1 MSYRLPRFAC
11 FARKTLALAV
21 IGLFTAPG
29 WAADVSTEDRLKALE
44 ARLDAMEKEN
54 HSLKQQLQ
62 QTDQKV
68 EATGEQMEKIA
79 TTGNSSGSSWADKTK
94 LGGYGEMHY
103 NSLDGKGGAASKDEI
118 DLHRFVLFFGHEF
131 NSRTRFFSELEVE
144 HALVKDKD
152 TGNAGLG
159 KALPGEIELEQ
170 AYVEF
175 DLNDKHRA
183 KAGLF
188 MIPVGIINET
198 HEPPTFYGVERNPV
212 EKDIIPATWWAGG
225 AALSG
230 RFGSGFSYDVALHEG
245 LATTAATNY
254 RPRDGR
260 QKTSEA
266 NAKKLAATARLKW
279 TAIPGIELGGTV
291 QHQSDITQGLDASA
305 GSANLYEVHS
315 VINKGPFGLKA
326 LYAQWSLDG
335 NGPKAIGADKQK
347 GWYVEPSFRLSEQ
360 WGVFARYNLWDNTAG
375 DNTASKKKQ
384 IDVGMNYWPHPDV
397 VLKADYQRQNNDDG
411 KNQNGLNLGV
421 GYQF

>member
-1 MSYRLPRFAC
+1 MSHRLPRFA
-11 FARKTLALAV
+11 RLSRNTLAIAV
-21 IGLFTAPG
+21 ISMFAAPG
-29 WAADVSTEDRLKALE
+29 WADNVSTEDRLKALE

-54 HSLKQQLQ
+54 RSLKQQLQ

-68 EATGEQMEKIA
+68 EAAGNQVDKIA
-79 TTGNSSGSSWADKTK
+79 ISGNSSGSSWADKTR

-144 HALVKDKD
+144 HSI
-152 TGNAGLG
+152 AGEG
-159 KALPGEIELEQ
+159 KKGEVELEQ

-188 MIPVGIINET
+188 MIPVGVINET

-212 EKDIIPATWWAGG
+212 ERDIIPATWWAGG
-225 AALSG
+225 LALAG
-230 RFGSGFSYDVALHEG
+230 RFGDGFGYDFAIHEG
-245 LATTAATNY
+245 LATTAAKDY
-254 RPRDGR
+254 KPRDGR

-266 NAKKLAATARLKW
+266 SAKKLAATARLKW
-279 TAIPGIELGGTV
+279 TEIPGIELGGTV
-291 QHQSDITQGLDASA
+291 QYQSDITQGQDATA

-315 VINKGPFGLKA
+315 VINKGAFGLKA
-326 LYAQWSLDG
+326 LYAQWDLSG
-335 NGPKAIGADKQK
+335 SGPKSKGADKQK

-360 WGVFARYNLWDNTAG
+360 WGVFARYNLWDNKAG
-375 DNTASKKKQ
+375 DNLASKKKQ
-384 IDVGMNYWPHPDV
+384 IDVGMNYWLHPDV
-397 VLKADYQRQNNDDG
+397 VLKADYQWQNNDDG
-411 KNQNGLNLGV
+411 KNLNGFNLGV